1 MTGGAPALPERVPLF
16 PLPDHVFLPGVP
28 APYRIF
34 EPRYRALV
42 RDLLKR
48 PPVERLLAIPRLTPG
63 WRPEEYDGAP
73 AFDPVATIGQVIHC
87 APLPDGEFHIV
98 VQGISRVRLK
108 EVPSPALYRLA
119 SPEPYED
126 DPAGP
131 GARAARAAGVD
142 ALAQSTLTLAK
153 MLGPPARELARLAA
167 DRSDE
172 ETWIFS
178 LGSVLL
184 SDPGERSRFLVS
196 RSPAE
201 RIDILLGQLAA
212 LLHLVG
218 TKGPGRDL
226 LPEG

>member
-1 MTGGAPALPERVPLF
+1 MFPGPLDLPERVPLF
-16 PLPDHVFLPGVP
+16 PLPEHVFLPGVP

-42 RDLLKR
+42 RDLLKCA
-48 PPVERLLAIPRLTPG
+48 PAERFLAIPRLRPG
-63 WRPEEYDGAP
+63 WRPEEYGAAP
-73 AFDPVATIGQVIHC
+73 AFDPIATLGQVVHC
-87 APLPDGEFHIV
+87 APLPGGEFQIV
-98 VQGISRVRLK
+98 VEGRWRTELIEL
-108 EVPSPALYRLA
+108 PSPHPYRLA
-119 SPEPYED
+119 SPRPYTD
-126 DPAGP
+126 DPE
-131 GARAARAAGVD
+131 RAADRASRAGGVD
-142 ALAQSTLTLAK
+142 AVAQSTLTLAK
-153 MLGPPARELARLAA
+153 MIGPPAQELARLAA

-172 ETWIFS
+172 ERWLFR

-184 SDPGERSRFLVS
+184 AETDERYRFLAS
-196 RSPAE
+196 RSAAE

>member
-1 MTGGAPALPERVPLF
+1 MLPGDPDLPERVPLF
-16 PLPDHVFLPGVP
+16 PLPEHVFLPGVP

-42 RDLLKR
+42 RDLLKC
-48 PPVERLLAIPRLTPG
+48 PSAERFLAIPRLTPG
-63 WRPEEYDGAP
+63 WQPEEYEGAP
-73 AFDPVATIGQVIHC
+73 AFDPIATLGQVVHC
-87 APLPDGEFHIV
+87 APLPGGEFQIV
-98 VQGISRVRLK
+98 VQGIRRVHL
-108 EVPSPALYRLA
+108 EELPSPHPYRLA
-119 SPEPYED
+119 RPQPYTD
-126 DPAGP
+126 DPARAGD
-131 GARAARAAGVD
+131 RAAQAAGVD

-153 MLGPPARELARLAA
+153 MIGPPAQELARLAA
-167 DRSDE
+167 DHADE
-172 ETWIFS
+172 ERWLFS

-184 SDPGERSRFLVS
+184 SESDERYRFLAS

>member
-1 MTGGAPALPERVPLF
+1 MIAGAPGLPERVPLF
-16 PLPDHVFLPGVP
+16 PLPDHVFLPGMP

-48 PPVERLLAIPRLTPG
+48 PPGERLLAIPRLTPG
-63 WRPEEYDGAP
+63 WRPEEYEGVP

-98 VQGISRVRLK
+98 VQGTVRVRL
-108 EVPSPALYRLA
+108 EELPSQAPYRCA
-119 SPEPYED
+119 RPEPYED
-126 DPAGP
+126 DPQGP
-131 GARAARAAGVD
+131 GDRAARAVGVD

-153 MLGPPARELARLAA
+153 MIGPPAHELARLVA
-167 DRSDE
+167 DRADE
-172 ETWIFS
+172 ETWLFS

-184 SDPGERSRFLVS
+184 SEPDERTRFLVS
-196 RSPAE
+196 RRSAE

-212 LLHLVG
+212 LIHLVG

>member
-1 MTGGAPALPERVPLF
+1 MFPGPPDLPERVPLF
-16 PLPDHVFLPGVP
+16 PLPGHVFLPGVP

-42 RDLLKR
+42 RDLLKS
-48 PPVERLLAIPRLTPG
+48 PPAERFLAIPRLTPG
-63 WRPEEYDGAP
+63 RRPEADDATP
-73 AFDPVATIGQVIHC
+73 AFDPIATLGQVVHC
-87 APLPDGEFHIV
+87 APLPGGEFQIV
-98 VQGISRVRLK
+98 VQGFWRTELT
-108 EVPSPALYRLA
+108 ELPSPHPYRLA
-119 SPEPYED
+119 CPRPYAD
-126 DPAGP
+126 DPERVED
-131 GARAARAAGVD
+131 RAARAVGID
-142 ALAQSTLTLAK
+142 AVAQSTLTLAK
-153 MLGPPARELARLAA
+153 MIGPPAQELARLAA

-172 ETWIFS
+172 ERWLFS

-184 SDPGERSRFLVS
+184 ADTEERYRFLVS
-196 RSPAE
+196 RSPAQ